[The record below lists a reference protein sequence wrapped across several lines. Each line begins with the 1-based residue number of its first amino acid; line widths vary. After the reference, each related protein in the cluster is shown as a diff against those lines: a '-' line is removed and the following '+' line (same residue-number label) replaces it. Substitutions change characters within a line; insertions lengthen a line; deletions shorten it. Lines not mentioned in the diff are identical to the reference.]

1 MRFLPYSQL
10 FNIKNSLGHE
20 MKFRRKS
27 FIQLKAFEILH
38 KHTYP
43 WQQLNASSQE
53 SHTCIS
59 QDRSILQFP
68 FINTSQTLILKGQVK
83 LSKQQ
88 SCLRKF
94 SYQNTRGNNTLKS
107 KIAFQVRGKRGW
119 IHHSPVRGYCPPW
132 SPAMCT
138 ELKPTRKTETTTHSR
153 ERHQYS
159 PRGSGKDIQ
168 P

>member
-27 FIQLKAFEILH
+27 FVQLKAFEILH

-43 WQQLNASSQE
+43 WQRLNASSQE

-68 FINTSQTLILKGQVK
+68 FTNTSQTLILKGQVK

-119 IHHSPVRGYCPPW
+119 THRSPVRVTALPGAQLC
-132 SPAMCT
+132 A
-138 ELKPTRKTETTTHSR
+138 LN
-153 ERHQYS
+153 
-159 PRGSGKDIQ
+159 
-168 P
+168 